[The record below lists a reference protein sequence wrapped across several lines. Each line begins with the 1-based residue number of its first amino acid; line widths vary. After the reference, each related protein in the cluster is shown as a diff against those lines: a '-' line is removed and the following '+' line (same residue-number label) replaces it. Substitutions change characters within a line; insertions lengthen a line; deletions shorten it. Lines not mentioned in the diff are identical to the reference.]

1 MTDITTIAASLSETH
16 PTHDLLERLESI
28 DEAAMYEAPATTQ
41 AAIEDAITR
50 IRELEAENI
59 RLREAAKPFAICPE
73 VGRDGGEFVIAKAL
87 YRDMKGWNDTPPRAA
102 HWHLDD
108 FRKLASAISGETG
121 K

>member
-1 MTDITTIAASLSETH
+1 MTH
-16 PTHDLLERLESI
+16 PTHDLLERLER
-28 DEAAMYEAPATTQ
+28 EAATL
-41 AAIEDAITR
+41 AIHSIQPTAILDAIQA

-59 RLREAAKPFAICPE
+59 RMREAAKPFAICPE

-102 HWHLDD
+102 HWHIDD
-108 FRKLASAISGETG
+108 FRKLSSAISGETG